1 MKQSLKVYVCAL
13 ILVSARG
20 AWAADKEGAPPA
32 GGLGLS
38 GTAADG
44 AAPEAQLQLPA
55 TPEKGLVRLT
65 VKTDNPQVQ
74 LKRNVATIMTSATTG
89 VLIQE
94 VICRAPCGEVVD
106 GRKGEQFYFGG
117 KNFIESDR
125 FQLID
130 YSGNLEARVKEGNH
144 TMYVVGGSGLVIGI
158 LGAVVGLLYAATG
171 DAKIGL
177 ITAGASTGLA
187 IGGWVLYSGPGATR
201 VDFSPTPAN

>member
-1 MKQSLKVYVCAL
+1 LCAF
-13 ILVSARG
+13 ILVSARS
-20 AWAADKEGAPPA
+20 AWAADKEEAPA
-32 GGLGLS
+32 KGGLGLA
-38 GTAADG
+38 GPAADSP
-44 AAPEAQLQLPA
+44 APEGELQLPA
-55 TPEKGLVRLT
+55 TPENGLVRLT

-94 VICRAPCGEVVD
+94 VICRAPCGAVVD

-144 TMYVVGGSGLVIGI
+144 TMYTVGGVGLVVGI

-187 IGGWVLYSGPGATR
+187 IGGWVLYSGPGATK
-201 VDFSPTPAN
+201 VDFSPLPN